1 MTNFAKDIYS
11 MSVPKHSSA
20 LIEQGWIRALILLVV
35 YISLSVLWGYFV
47 MSQELWFAVSFV
59 ISFLLVFICRKL
71 IDRRSFESIG
81 FNPAYIYPDAVIG
94 FSLGTFLMTAGA
106 MLLYGLHYMRWIDV
120 AYRSEEFFLSF
131 GLLAMIAMSEE
142 LIFRGYVLRN
152 LMKSF
157 NKWIALVISAVLF
170 SIVHYSNLGIPV
182 IGVINTFVGGLV
194 LGIAFIVTRSLWLPI
209 CFHLSWNFV
218 QGPILGFRVSGLS
231 FESILSI
238 ESTGPAIITGGEY
251 GFEGSIIC
259 TILLLMAFIA
269 GCYIESKKT

>member
-1 MTNFAKDIYS
+1 MAL
-11 MSVPKHSSA
+11 PRHSSA
-20 LIEQGWIRALILLVV
+20 LIEQGWIRALVLLVV
-35 YISLSVLWGYFV
+35 YISLTVLSGYL
-47 MSQELWFAVSFV
+47 MISPELWFAISFV
-59 ISFLLVFICRKL
+59 ISFLLVFIFRRL

-94 FSLGTFLMTAGA
+94 FSLGTFLMCAGA
-106 MLLYGLHYMRWIDV
+106 MLLYFFKYMHWIDV
-120 AYRSEEFFLSF
+120 AYRSEEFLLSF

-157 NKWIALVISAVLF
+157 NKWIALVISAALF

-182 IGVINTFVGGLV
+182 MGIVNTFLGGLV
-194 LGIAFIVTRSLWLPI
+194 LGIAFIITRSLWLPI

-218 QGPILGFRVSGLS
+218 QGPVLGFRVSGLS

-238 ESTGPAIITGGEY
+238 ESTGPVLLTGGEY
-251 GFEGSIIC
+251 GFEGSIMC
-259 TILLLMAFIA
+259 TILLSAAFIA